1 MSVLNMT
8 GCVDGVFQS
17 VPATRTTTAGGS
29 YVDGVW
35 VPAPPV
41 TTSFTVNIQ
50 QVSQQEL
57 DFLSKG
63 GERVVD
69 VRRIYINSGPLDTI
83 DETGEW
89 TFLGKRWKAVRVD
102 NRYWRNYCKCIVE
115 RIDDQ

>member
-35 VPAPPV
+35 
-41 TTSFTVNIQ
+41 
-50 QVSQQEL
+50 
-57 DFLSKG
+57 
-63 GERVVD
+63 
-69 VRRIYINSGPLDTI
+69 
-83 DETGEW
+83 

>member
-1 MSVLNMT
+1 MSVLNMR
-8 GCVDGVFQS
+8 GGVDGVFQS
-17 VPATRTTTAGGS
+17 VPASRTTTAGGD
-29 YVDGVW
+29 YVDGIW
-35 VPAPPV
+35 VPAPSV
-41 TTSFTVNIQ
+41 TTAFTVNIQ

-57 DFLSKG
+57 DFLTKG

-69 VRRIYINSGPLDTI
+69 VRRIYVNDGPLEGI